1 MRIMTSIQSPMRY
14 SIFLA
19 LVFASHTGFSASKQ
33 LVIDTDESHYLATYD
48 PNRISEARLKEL
60 LVLSPY
66 LELGQDLWKIDGTE
80 MLIGGQQSPGFLE
93 KSPIPISLEQCIA
106 NDPRYRPCGKR
117 NISDPN
123 FFANAEV
130 NVRNN
135 EQALAALNRLEV
147 PAELRPIL
155 QHFQDAMAFHVTLEE
170 RRLQY
175 LRTGDLQVL
184 STPIGVIDPP
194 KRCVQQLNE
203 LQLATTLT
211 RRYQLSRYSWHKCL
225 NNAWL
230 RASPGYPIK
239 AWHGFLSA
247 FGITERFTVKSVD

>member
-135 EQALAALNRLEV
+135 AEALAALNRFDV

-155 QHFQDAMAFHVTLEE
+155 KHFQEAMAFHVALEQK
-170 RRLQY
+170 RLEY

-184 STPIGVIDPP
+184 STPIGVIDPSMQ
-194 KRCVQQLNE
+194 CVPELKE
-203 LQLATTLT
+203 LQSATTLPL
-211 RRYQLSRYSWHKCL
+211 RYELSRKSWHKCM
-225 NNAWL
+225 NHAWL
-230 RASPGYPIK
+230 KASPGYPMK
-239 AWHGFLSA
+239 AWRTFLSA
-247 FGITERFTVKSVD
+247 YGITERVTPKAVD